1 MSQWFSNGQCMILEN
16 YVWIK
21 KFIQKV
27 KCSNEFLCNRIKNV
41 HWSDILQLT
50 FQKLALSSFAVVS
63 RNSIYS
69 YQKKVLKYSLFQ
81 LLCQCEVLFIY
92 TSTKIMY
99 IPTDKRIQLSFNKSD
114 IIFAELENSAIL
126 LRSFFF
132 LKIFKNK
139 NVLLLWEY
147 ICQAYE
153 VMGNTYIIFNEL
165 I

>member
-27 KCSNEFLCNRIKNV
+27 KYSNEFLCNRVKNV
-41 HWSDILQLT
+41 HWCDILQLT

-99 IPTDKRIQLSFNKSD
+99 IPTDKRIQLSFNKPD
-114 IIFAELENSAIL
+114 IIFAELEYSAIL

>member
-1 MSQWFSNGQCMILEN
+1 MYGLKKIYSEGEMQQWIFMH
-16 YVWIK
+16 
-21 KFIQKV
+21 
-27 KCSNEFLCNRIKNV
+27 RIKNV
-41 HWSDILQLT
+41 HWCDILQLT

-69 YQKKVLKYSLFQ
+69 YQKKVLKYPFPTR
-81 LLCQCEVLFIY
+81 QCGGAFIY

>member
-27 KCSNEFLCNRIKNV
+27 KYSNEFLCNRVKNV
-41 HWSDILQLT
+41 HWCDILQLT

-69 YQKKVLKYSLFQ
+69 FQKKVLKYSLFQ

-99 IPTDKRIQLSFNKSD
+99 IPTDKQIQLSFNKPD

>member
-27 KCSNEFLCNRIKNV
+27 KYSNEFLCNRVKNV
-41 HWSDILQLT
+41 HWCDILQLT

-99 IPTDKRIQLSFNKSD
+99 IPTDKQIQLSFNKPD

>member
-27 KCSNEFLCNRIKNV
+27 KYSNEFLCNRVKNV
-41 HWSDILQLT
+41 HWCDILQLT

-99 IPTDKRIQLSFNKSD
+99 IPTDKRIQLSFNKPD

>member
-27 KCSNEFLCNRIKNV
+27 KYSNEFLCNRVKNV
-41 HWSDILQLT
+41 HWCDILQLT

-69 YQKKVLKYSLFQ
+69 FQKKVLKYSLFQ

-99 IPTDKRIQLSFNKSD
+99 IPTDKRIQLSFNKPD

>member
-27 KCSNEFLCNRIKNV
+27 KYSNEFLCNRVKNV
-41 HWSDILQLT
+41 HWCDILQLT

-99 IPTDKRIQLSFNKSD
+99 IPTDKQIQLSFNKPD

-147 ICQAYE
+147 IRQAYE